1 MLTSFFSKSRPINFT
16 FVAIYM
22 LAFYLI
28 ANVGYF
34 DFSSLGAVLKEIW
47 VLLLFILC
55 MVVLNFIAKRNE
67 LTQRNAYKTLLFAA
81 FSCMLFEVLRNDD
94 VILANFFV
102 LLAMRRVISLR
113 SQRQTIKKIFDASL
127 WIFVASLFYF
137 WSVLF
142 LIFVFA
148 GIFLHVRQNIKYW
161 LVPFL
166 AFLTVLS
173 LASCVQLYYTDS
185 FYSFSEWFQES
196 EFDFTAYGNL
206 EILVPVSLLL
216 ALMIW
221 CSFNYMG
228 ILQKASAN
236 IRASHTLIFWALI
249 ISLAVAIFAPTKNSS
264 ELFFLLAPLAV
275 VATNYIQTLD
285 DKWFKEILLFLIPSL
300 PLMVWLFF

>member
-28 ANVGYF
+28 ARTGFF
-34 DFSSLGAVLKEIW
+34 DFSSFGAVMKEIW
-47 VLLLFILC
+47 VLLLFIMC

-81 FSCMLFEVLRNDD
+81 FSCMLFEVLRNND
-94 VILANFFV
+94 VIIANFFV

-113 SQRQTIKKIFDASL
+113 SQRVTTKKIFDASL
-127 WIFVASLFYF
+127 WIFIASLFYF

-142 LIFVFA
+142 LILVFA

-173 LASCVQLYYTDS
+173 ITSCFHLYFTDS
-185 FYSFSEWFQES
+185 FYGFDEWFQAS
-196 EFDFTAYGNL
+196 NFDFTAYGNL
-206 EILVPVSLLL
+206 HILVPVSLLL
-216 ALMIW
+216 ALMVW
-221 CSFNYMG
+221 CSFNYLS
-228 ILQKASAN
+228 ILQRASAN
-236 IRASHTLIFWALI
+236 IRASHTLIFWALV
-249 ISLAVAIFAPTKNSS
+249 ISLAVAVLAPTKNSS
-264 ELFFLLAPLAV
+264 ELFFLLAPLSV
-275 VATNYIQTLD
+275 IATNYLQNLD
-285 DKWFKEILLFLIPSL
+285 DKWFKEMLLFIIPAL
-300 PLMVWLFF
+300 PLMVWLIF

>member
-16 FVAIYM
+16 FAAIYM

-28 ANVGYF
+28 ARTGFFN
-34 DFSSLGAVLKEIW
+34 FSSFWAVMKEVW
-47 VLLLFILC
+47 VLLLFIMC

-94 VILANFFV
+94 VIIANFFV

-113 SQRQTIKKIFDASL
+113 SQRVTTRKIFDASL

-137 WSVLF
+137 WAVLF
-142 LIFVFA
+142 MILVFA

-173 LASCVQLYYTDS
+173 ITSCFHLYFTDS
-185 FYSFSEWFQES
+185 FYTFSEWFQES
-196 EFDFTAYGNL
+196 SFDFSAYGRL

-221 CSFNYMG
+221 CSFNYLG
-228 ILQKASAN
+228 ILQRASAN
-236 IRASHTLIFWALI
+236 IRASHTLIFWALV
-249 ISLAVAIFAPTKNSS
+249 ISLAIAVFAPTKNSS
-264 ELFFLLAPLAV
+264 ELFFFLAPLSV
-275 VATNYIQTLD
+275 VATNYLQGLD
-285 DKWFKEILLFLIPSL
+285 DKWFKEMLLFLIPAL
-300 PLMVWLFF
+300 PLMVWLIF

>member
-1 MLTSFFSKSRPINFT
+1 
-16 FVAIYM
+16 M

-28 ANVGYF
+28 ANVGF
-34 DFSSLGAVLKEIW
+34 FEFSSFGSIIKEVW
-47 VLLLFILC
+47 VLLLFIMC

-113 SQRQTIKKIFDASL
+113 SQRMTTKKIFDASL
-127 WIFVASLFYF
+127 WVFVASLFYF
-137 WSVLF
+137 WAVLF
-142 LIFVFA
+142 MVLVFA

-173 LASCVQLYYTDS
+173 ITSCFHLYFTDS
-185 FYSFSEWFQES
+185 LYTFSQWFQAS
-196 EFDFTAYGNL
+196 EFDFTAYGNPK
-206 EILVPVSLLL
+206 ILAPVSLLL

-221 CSFNYMG
+221 CSFNYLG
-228 ILQKASAN
+228 ILQRASAN
-236 IRASHTLIFWALI
+236 IRASHTLIFWALV

-264 ELFFLLAPLAV
+264 ELFFFLAPLSV
-275 VATNYIQTLD
+275 IATNYLQTLD
-285 DKWFKEILLFLIPSL
+285 DKWFKEMLLFLIPAL
-300 PLMVWLFF
+300 PVMVWLFF